1 MRQRIAKSTN
11 YRKRARDAA
20 ADLLADVGS
29 VVRGS
34 TTTVLQ
40 ADAMPFLIVRV
51 VSDEVDGETSLRGDA
66 TVSMELTV
74 NAVVSEGGED
84 RIDDLLT
91 QCDERLF
98 ANPTLNGAVD
108 GLQYDSFTLEDPD
121 IQGERPVFSGTA
133 VYIARTRR

>member
-20 ADLLADVGS
+20 ADLLADVAE

-34 TTTVLQ
+34 PSTVLQ
-40 ADAMPFLIVRV
+40 ASQMPFLIVRV

-66 TVSMELTV
+66 TVSMDLTV

-84 RIDDLLT
+84 RIDELLT
-91 QCDERLF
+91 ECDQRLF
-98 ANPTLNGAVD
+98 DKPTLNGAVD
-108 GLQYDSFTLEDPD
+108 GLVYDSFTLEDPE
-121 IQGERPVFSGTA
+121 IQGDMPVYSGTA
-133 VYIARTRR
+133 VYIARARR